1 MHRYILAES
10 AHACQESS
18 ETEFESNYHSDLDQ
32 SNFSHFAGVKL
43 GILMIIY
50 CLALTVCGVWRGVCY
65 GGQFLWRGVR
75 KFTDGIRDSAM

>member
-50 CLALTVCGVWRGVCY
+50 CLALTVCGVWRGVCHV
-65 GGQFLWRGVR
+65 GQFICLCVQ
-75 KFTDGIRDSAM
+75 KFNR